1 MRFRVY
7 KTAACVVCSFFCFVP
22 ATFTGQ
28 HKQEQN
34 QTNKR
39 PQEKT
44 VWNYDGGVFFETDGT
59 LPNGVCFRISGRMTA
74 QDFFD
79 NLKRVDTVA
88 GAIFRRGT
96 QTVTQ
101 FPESVA
107 IAYTIRDQLCPDGM
121 RQIGTRHYLTQEMM
135 DGLRF
140 SIYWKH
146 GVQLRPVKNI
156 QVRSVRVDR
165 IRPYA
170 ASLAE
175 ELPRRYEW
183 SYELV
188 VPSAG
193 VSLSDGLAFVFR
205 TPDGR
210 IAARVA
216 ARL

>member
-1 MRFRVY
+1 
-7 KTAACVVCSFFCFVP
+7 
-22 ATFTGQ
+22 
-28 HKQEQN
+28 
-34 QTNKR
+34 
-39 PQEKT
+39 
-44 VWNYDGGVFFETDGT
+44 
-59 LPNGVCFRISGRMTA
+59 
-74 QDFFD
+74 
-79 NLKRVDTVA
+79 
-88 GAIFRRGT
+88 
-96 QTVTQ
+96 
-101 FPESVA
+101 
-107 IAYTIRDQLCPDGM
+107 
-121 RQIGTRHYLTQEMM
+121 MM
-135 DGLRF
+135 DGLRL